1 MPKVMTGKQRNIAI
15 ITMIPLFLGIIIGY
29 TINSSEAQMLKPTHP
44 DIKQYQLSPKSYGSA
59 NSQVCGDR
67 LCDELAADASP
78 AFDVEENDKVMLI
91 DQHDKTTPTTKLIDI
106 RKYKPSTNKADA
118 ITFIITY
125 SVTAG
130 TERLENIEVH
140 VKSDITEA
148 TYPIGSLDSF
158 KTSVNV
164 VRIKALDADS
174 IDGGIVSYNVAPPTY
189 NPRDPNR

>member
-1 MPKVMTGKQRNIAI
+1 MNGKIRNIAI
-15 ITMIPLFLGIIIGY
+15 ITMIPILLGIMIGY
-29 TINSSEAQMLKPTHP
+29 TLNASEAQLLKPTNP
-44 DIKQYQLSPKSYGSA
+44 DVKKLSPKTYGSA

-67 LCDELAADASP
+67 LRDALGSDVTP
-78 AFDVEENDKVMLI
+78 AFDIEEDDKVMLI
-91 DQHDKTTPTTKLIDI
+91 DQHDETTPTAKLIDI

-118 ITFIITY
+118 ITFIVTY

-140 VKSDITEA
+140 VRSDVTQA
-148 TYPIGSLDSF
+148 TYPIGSLDAL
-158 KTSVNV
+158 KTSINV

-174 IDGGIVSYNVAPPTY
+174 IDGGIVSFKVAPPTY